1 MADDPKNW
9 SKVKS
14 SAGGEIFY
22 YNRVTKAAQ
31 WEKPKMM
38 SQGSSNNGSK
48 GEPKRRKMTRP
59 KVYGVWN
66 NKVQ

>member
-38 SQGSSNNGSK
+38 SQGRSNNDQ